1 MSLRQRGDIEA
12 GNKEL
17 EKLNLQIPSEY
28 IPRFYMNF
36 WNHNFEECR
45 KLLLEAA
52 KSPDPELLDDRWDK
66 EMPLFFVTK
75 GSFDRQAALD
85 AEKRLEERLRQITN
99 LESEEELVI
108 SLSNVKML
116 LGKKDDAIRLS
127 QGWVEKHP
135 VSDDALANVVALK
148 RLAFM
153 YLFAG
158 EHERALQI
166 LLKVVQIPGGENYGP
181 LKYNPIFDELRKDPR
196 FDEILKQS
204 QKPFP
209 RL

>member
-1 MSLRQRGDIEA
+1 
-12 GNKEL
+12 
-17 EKLNLQIPSEY
+17 
-28 IPRFYMNF
+28 
-36 WNHNFEECR
+36 
-45 KLLLEAA
+45 
-52 KSPDPELLDDRWDK
+52 
-66 EMPLFFVTK
+66 
-75 GSFDRQAALD
+75 
-85 AEKRLEERLRQITN
+85 
-99 LESEEELVI
+99 
-108 SLSNVKML
+108 ML

-148 RLAFM
+148 RLAHT

-158 EHERALQI
+158 EHERALQT
-166 LLKVVQIPGGENYGP
+166 LLKVVQTPGGENYGP

>member
-1 MSLRQRGDIEA
+1 MPQTIA
-12 GNKEL
+12 
-17 EKLNLQIPSEY
+17 
-28 IPRFYMNF
+28 
-36 WNHNFEECR
+36 
-45 KLLLEAA
+45 EAA
-52 KSPDPELLDDRWDK
+52 KSPDPELQDDPHWDM

-108 SLSNVKML
+108 ILSSVKML

-148 RLAFM
+148 RLAHT

-158 EHERALQI
+158 EHERALQT
-166 LLKVVQIPGGENYGP
+166 LLQVVQTPGGENYGP